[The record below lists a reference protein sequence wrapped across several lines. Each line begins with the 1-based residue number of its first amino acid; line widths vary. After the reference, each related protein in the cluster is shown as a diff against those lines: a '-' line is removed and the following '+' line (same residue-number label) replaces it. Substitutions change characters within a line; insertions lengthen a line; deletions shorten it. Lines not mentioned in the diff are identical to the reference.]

1 MKIKNA
7 TAELLSIIWEAVDCL
22 NEAGKHEDAQ
32 WITKQTINL
41 CNEIRNQST
50 AADHEQNITTNP

>member
-22 NEAGKHEDAQ
+22 NEAGRHEDAQ

-41 CNEIRNQST
+41 CHQIRNQST
-50 AADHEQNITTNP
+50 AESTPN